1 MQKESS
7 QSPGSFLP
15 IAFLHWL
22 QALSE
27 VFNMIFS
34 SAFRTAA
41 FAFAVFLPA
50 SLPATLHAQDPNPL
64 HTASRQELDIVKVL
78 LAQESAWNKGD
89 LPGFASG
96 YKDAPDT
103 LFITHQISRGFAGLL
118 DAYKRDYPSRAA
130 MGTLAFSEL
139 EVRPLDDNFA
149 VCIGK
154 YHLDRSKK
162 EGGPAEGLFSLVF
175 EKTGKGWKIVIDH
188 TT

>member
-1 MQKESS
+1 MML
-7 QSPGSFLP
+7 SPRFR
-15 IAFLHWL
+15 IA
-22 QALSE
+22 AL
-27 VFNMIFS
+27 
-34 SAFRTAA
+34 TL
-41 FAFAVFLPA
+41 AVLLPA
-50 SLPATLHAQDPNPL
+50 SLPAILHAQDPNPL

-89 LPGFASG
+89 LTGFASG

-103 LFITHQISRGFAGLL
+103 LFITRQVSRGFAGLL
-118 DAYKRDYPSRAA
+118 DAYKRDYPTRAA

-149 VCIGK
+149 VCLGK

-162 EGGPAEGLFSLVF
+162 EGGSADGLFTLVF
-175 EKTGKGWKIVIDH
+175 EKTDKGWKIVIDH